1 MKSDFFDT
9 FKPLAGGMRP
19 LEIVE
24 YSLLALMTVLLPY
37 DWQLAMWL
45 MPLLAVNTLCRIV
58 AARRVGNPGLT
69 GASRWALWLMVAFC
83 VVAFLEVVAVGVG
96 LILNASIGGE
106 LGHTI
111 IHYAV
116 LIGGVFAALWLGFM
130 LFFA

>member
-1 MKSDFFDT
+1 MKSAFFDT

-24 YSLLALMTVLLPY
+24 YLLLALMTVLLPY

-69 GASRWALWLMVAFC
+69 GASRWAGAACAFPHC
-83 VVAFLEVVAVGVG
+83 KVPGTTTATA
-96 LILNASIGGE
+96 
-106 LGHTI
+106 T
-111 IHYAV
+111 
-116 LIGGVFAALWLGFM
+116 WR
-130 LFFA
+130 